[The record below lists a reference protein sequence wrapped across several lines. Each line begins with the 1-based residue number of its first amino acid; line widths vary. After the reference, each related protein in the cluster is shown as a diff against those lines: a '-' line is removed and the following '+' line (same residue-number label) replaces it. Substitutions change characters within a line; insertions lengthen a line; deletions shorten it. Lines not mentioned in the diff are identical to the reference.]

1 MTELSNFTDVQLL
14 TELIRRNGSCE
25 APTKIS
31 LTKGD
36 WKECLVGIG
45 KDNTASI
52 YIDADAIKLL
62 L

>member
-14 TELIRRNGSCE
+14 AELVKRNGAYE

-31 LTKGD
+31 LAKGE
-36 WKECLVGIG
+36 WQECLVGIG

-52 YIDADAIKLL
+52 YIDSDAIKLL
-62 L
+62 I